1 MSQTVNLD
9 TKYSKK
15 IDQAFTIASL
25 LKGRLSAENEFVGA
39 RTVRIHNINTVPL
52 NDYNRG
58 ASANRYG
65 EPAEV
70 GDTVQELTMTQD
82 KSFSG
87 VIDKG
92 NNMDQSINKAGKFL
106 GVQMSEEV
114 IPAYDK
120 YCFSRLCMLAGKIV
134 GSADAVSGTNVI
146 KRMSAARKWMPDS
159 KVPLKGRT
167 WYVRSDVFTALV
179 ECDQFKNLEKL
190 GTKAVAQG
198 QVGELFGA
206 PVVEVPEDYLSAGVN
221 FILLHKR
228 AATAP
233 EKIHDCKT
241 HIDPPGISG
250 NLVEGRFYYDLF
262 VYGHK
267 ADGVYVDVTTSS
279 SVTVLAAPTIA
290 AAGGAITAASGA
302 TAYYTT
308 DGTDPRYSL
317 TAKAGTAPTG
327 GKGVVV
333 KAYQVKEGAFPSPVA
348 TQELT
353 S

>member
-1 MSQTVNLD
+1 M
-9 TKYSKK
+9 
-15 IDQAFTIASL
+15 
-25 LKGRLSAENEFVGA
+25 
-39 RTVRIHNINTVPL
+39 
-52 NDYNRG
+52 
-58 ASANRYG
+58 
-65 EPAEV
+65 
-70 GDTVQELTMTQD
+70 
-82 KSFSG
+82 
-87 VIDKG
+87 
-92 NNMDQSINKAGKFL
+92 
-106 GVQMSEEV
+106 
-114 IPAYDK
+114 
-120 YCFSRLCMLAGKIV
+120 
-134 GSADAVSGTNVI
+134 
-146 KRMSAARKWMPDS
+146 
-159 KVPLKGRT
+159 
-167 WYVRSDVFTALV
+167 
-179 ECDQFKNLEKL
+179 
-190 GTKAVAQG
+190 
-198 QVGELFGA
+198 
-206 PVVEVPEDYLSAGVN
+206 SAGVN

-267 ADGVYVDVTTSS
+267 ADGVYVDVTTGG

-317 TAKAGTAPTG
+317 TAKAGTAPAG

-333 KAYQVKEGAFPSPVA
+333 KAYQVKDGAFPSPVA